1 MLSVQVFGPGG
12 HYRNTAPEYFGSM
25 GVQRAAAKAPQR
37 KRPWLFPSDRPS
49 KDSPYRSGR
58 SPQVQEPG
66 GSDGATEAEEDWGA
80 EDMTKERAL
89 TAEEQ
94 SLRPL
99 VIDS

>member
-1 MLSVQVFGPGG
+1 VS
-12 HYRNTAPEYFGSM
+12 
-25 GVQRAAAKAPQR
+25 
-37 KRPWLFPSDRPS
+37 KRE
-49 KDSPYRSGR
+49 DSPYRSGR

-94 SLRPL
+94 HYDPL
-99 VIDS
+99 